1 MGKSSEMFMRMRE
14 ELAYIEIQNESGC
27 YSNLDALL
35 EMREYRSGA
44 EDIIDLAKTFE
55 NNKISEIAQEA
66 LLYNGKYKGFH
77 IAEVNGRKTFD
88 YSNVPEV
95 QIAKENLAK
104 TEEKYKTMFNAK
116 INGNPHANIS
126 DDGEELPL
134 PELKIGKSF
143 ITVKKI

>member
-14 ELAYIEIQNESGC
+14 ELAYIESQNESGY
-27 YSNLDALL
+27 YSNLDTLL
-35 EMREYRSGA
+35 EMRKYRSGA
-44 EDIIDLAKTFE
+44 EDIIELVKTFE
-55 NNKISEIAQEA
+55 NNKITEIGQEA
-66 LLYNGKYKGFH
+66 LLHNGKYKGFQ
-77 IAEVNGRKTFD
+77 ITETAGRKTFD

-95 QIAKENLAK
+95 QVAKENLVE

-126 DDGEELPL
+126 EDGEELPL

-143 ITVKKI
+143 ITVKKL